1 MPTIEAEKGDTVVI
15 NVRNKLHDWVTT
27 LHAHGLYQNGTGY
40 QDGAPGVTEWYD
52 NTCIYDMYCLLYHS
66 GIPPG
71 ASRTYEYNLGD
82 QTGTYWIH
90 GHVDVSIQAHCL

>member
-1 MPTIEAEKGDTVVI
+1 M
-15 NVRNKLHDWVTT
+15 H
-27 LHAHGLYQNGTGY
+27 
-40 QDGAPGVTEWYD
+40 
-52 NTCIYDMYCLLYHS
+52 CLLYHS

-90 GHVDVSIQAHCL
+90 GHVDVSIQAQCMYLISAILMMV